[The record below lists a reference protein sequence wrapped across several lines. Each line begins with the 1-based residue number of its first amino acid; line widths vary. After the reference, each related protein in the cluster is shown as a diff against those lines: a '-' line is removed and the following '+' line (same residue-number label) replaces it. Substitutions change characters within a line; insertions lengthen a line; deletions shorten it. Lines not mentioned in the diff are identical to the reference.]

1 MSGDGGGARRC
12 DGAPRRSFVDGS
24 MGRGGDRLRGRA
36 GGGDRFVGGAA
47 PSTRAGGTK
56 GRKTRAR
63 GGGLAEK
70 CADRAPVRTGGGDG
84 GFGGGR
90 GFGGGGRGGGARG
103 RDRTKASR
111 VVVWGSSAVDA
122 SRYVPVLRS
131 NVRCVSGSRRAAAT
145 PAATRWGSGAP
156 RKASDPILSATPRAS
171 GVR

>member
-47 PSTRAGGTK
+47 PSMRAGGTK

-70 CADRAPVRTGGGDG
+70 CADRAPVRAGGGDG

-103 RDRTKASR
+103 RDRTEPSR
-111 VVVWGSSAVDA
+111 VAEWGSSAVVTVICTVSPACGAAAALA
-122 SRYVPVLRS
+122 SLSVVVGPV
-131 NVRCVSGSRRAAAT
+131 RAADAALGVRVIA
-145 PAATRWGSGAP
+145 PAAVP
-156 RKASDPILSATPRAS
+156 
-171 GVR
+171 GVDDQW

>member
-90 GFGGGGRGGGARG
+90 GGGARG
-103 RDRTKASR
+103 RDRTEPSR
-111 VVVWGSSAVDA
+111 VVMWGSSAVVTVISTLPPA
-122 SRYVPVLRS
+122 CGAAL
-131 NVRCVSGSRRAAAT
+131 AAAT
-145 PAATRWGSGAP
+145 LAVVVGPVRAADAAFGVRVIAPAAVP
-156 RKASDPILSATPRAS
+156 
-171 GVR
+171 GVDDQR

>member
-1 MSGDGGGARRC
+1 MPRSNCWKGRRRGGLASAARGRRVRSKANADRSTGAGRFLGGGFSLSGDGGGARRC
-12 DGAPRRSFVDGS
+12 DGAPRRSLVDGS
-24 MGRGGDRLRGRA
+24 RGRGGDRLRGRA
-36 GGGDRFVGGAA
+36 GGGDRARGAAA

-111 VVVWGSSAVDA
+111 VVVWGSS
-122 SRYVPVLRS
+122 
-131 NVRCVSGSRRAAAT
+131 
-145 PAATRWGSGAP
+145 
-156 RKASDPILSATPRAS
+156 
-171 GVR
+171 